1 MQGMTGTPSRR
12 PDPGRLIPL
21 AILAVS
27 AASLGAA
34 YASQYL
40 FGQEP
45 CILCLYQRVPY
56 VATGVLAVLALGMPS
71 GGAART
77 ILVTLCGL
85 VFLAGGGLAFYHVGV
100 EQHWWASVASC
111 GGTLD
116 KDLSIEGLNALL
128 TTPQLKPCD
137 RVDWSLFGISLAGFT
152 ATLSLALA
160 AGTFYGARMLGR
172 AA

>member
-1 MQGMTGTPSRR
+1 MTGTLSRR
-12 PDPGRLIPL
+12 ADLPRLIPL

-27 AASLGAA
+27 TASLVAA
-34 YASQYL
+34 YTSQYV

-56 VATGVLAVLALGMPS
+56 VVTGVLAVLALGLPA
-71 GGAART
+71 GGAARMV
-77 ILVTLCGL
+77 LVTLCGL

-116 KDLSIEGLNALL
+116 KELSIEGLNALL
-128 TTPQLKPCD
+128 ATPQLKPCD
-137 RVDWSLFGISLAGFT
+137 RVDWSLFGISLAGFN
-152 ATLSLALA
+152 AALSLALA
-160 AGTFYGARMLGR
+160 TATLYGARLLGR
-172 AA
+172 TP